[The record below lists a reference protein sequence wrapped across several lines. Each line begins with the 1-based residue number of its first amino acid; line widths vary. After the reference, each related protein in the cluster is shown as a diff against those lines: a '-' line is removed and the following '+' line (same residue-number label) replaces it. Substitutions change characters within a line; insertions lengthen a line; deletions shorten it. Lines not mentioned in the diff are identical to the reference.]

1 MPAIQRELPQ
11 NRLEQS
17 SWVLQLPNQAALL
30 LTSTLIV
37 LSQWNPCDTVM
48 GIAGGDSLPLMVLS
62 IAIGFFVAINWFLD
76 RKESESLGVHW
87 FFVSSCIAFA
97 CWLRFATH
105 FQVQYANGRYSLNGC
120 WQWISQIVLLLSLI
134 QLCRIRRVADSLVT
148 LLVSCATGTVAITLF
163 QYFYTLP
170 KDRFTFAQD
179 PNLFLEQLGV
189 VPGSSDAMLYAS
201 RLGSLEPTGPFALTN
216 SLAGF
221 MLIWIVF
228 LVAVAVLVSS
238 RGIKTK
244 DVRRSLCWLMGILV
258 ILTYAIWLTRS
269 RSALL
274 AMGVGIAS
282 VLWFVPH
289 VREQCLNLLRVYR
302 IVFIG
307 LASCFIIVIAYVAVR
322 EPKLFTDAGK
332 SLSYRFEYWQG
343 AWKIVQMHPWYG
355 VGSGNFQ
362 SSYAQVK
369 AITAS
374 ETPADPHNFLVEVT
388 CVGGIPLLIFL
399 LAILLAIAY
408 PFLCGYS
415 RQQNDKPASNSSDK
429 SGMEFDSTKG
439 SGLIAIG
446 AILACSCLLAFYYL
460 ANNDE
465 TSIASFLFFSC
476 GCVTWIGINNCRIP
490 FSGQEMRIACV
501 LSAGALL
508 LHLCFSGGWMTPGL
522 MCSFSILVSLGLRS
536 ECHRPSGTGMFSMA
550 PRSVLSPVMRRV
562 SLSILL
568 LAATFDLA
576 RTFCIPLLATSDELA
591 LDPNFV
597 TSRSVDDWLKT
608 MLLDRWDPAL
618 PRRVANRCVQVLTKR
633 NLSREEKA
641 KWLAAFDVASQEFL
655 RRDSNHWSAAAE
667 CGRWHMFLGEKEH
680 GTEEKTSDNRATL
693 DHRRMAMANF
703 NLAAELYP
711 NSASCQL
718 QAAVAAAWVGD
729 SEITSEKIEAALK
742 IDRATVHLDR
752 KIQASV
758 VIFPYT
764 LETTGA
770 KLPTAAREALEP
782 MAARGEP
789 VLDWLRNRQQ

>member
-1 MPAIQRELPQ
+1 MPAIQKGFAKNRREH
-11 NRLEQS
+11 S
-17 SWVLQLPNQAALL
+17 SWVLRLPNQAALL
-30 LTSTLIV
+30 LTSLLIV

-48 GIAGGDSLPLMVLS
+48 GIAGGDSMPLVVLS
-62 IAIGFFVAINWFLD
+62 MAIGFFVALSWLLD
-76 RKESESLGVHW
+76 RNESEPFGVHW
-87 FFVSSCIAFA
+87 FFVGLCVAFA

-105 FQVQYANGRYSLNGC
+105 FQVQYVNGRYSLNGC
-120 WQWISQIVLLLSLI
+120 WQWISQIVLLLSLV
-134 QLCRIRRVADSLVT
+134 QLCKSKWVSDSLVT

-170 KDRFTFAQD
+170 KDRFAFSQD

-221 MLIWIVF
+221 LLIWIVF
-228 LVAVAVLVSS
+228 LVAIAILVMS
-238 RGIKTK
+238 RGIETA
-244 DVRRSLCWLMGILV
+244 DVRRSLCWLLGILV

-274 AMGVGIAS
+274 AMGMGVAL
-282 VLWFVPH
+282 VLWFVPY
-289 VREQCLNLLRVYR
+289 VRERCLSLFQTYR
-302 IVFIG
+302 IALIG
-307 LASCFIIVIAYVAVR
+307 LACCFLIAIAYVAVR
-322 EPKLFTDAGK
+322 EPQLFTEAGK
-332 SLSYRFEYWQG
+332 SLSYRLEYWQG

-399 LAILLAIAY
+399 LAILSVIAY
-408 PFLCGYS
+408 PLLSGRN
-415 RQQNDKPASNSSDK
+415 RQQNANPTSNSSGK
-429 SGMEFDSTKG
+429 SSREFDATTS
-439 SGLIAIG
+439 SRLIAIG
-446 AILACSCLLAFYYL
+446 ALLACSCLFAFYYL

-465 TSIASFLFFSC
+465 TSIATLLFSGC
-476 GCVTWIGINNCRIP
+476 GCATWIGISSCKLP
-490 FSGQEMRIACV
+490 LSGREMRLACLV
-501 LSAGALL
+501 SAAAFL

-522 MCSFSILVSLGLRS
+522 MCSFSVLVGLGLRFDCNTTS
-536 ECHRPSGTGMFSMA
+536 ATEMLSIV
-550 PRSVLSPVMRRV
+550 PRIALSSAMRRV
-562 SLSILL
+562 SLAILL

-576 RTFCIPLLATSDELA
+576 RTLCIPVLATSDELA
-591 LDPNFV
+591 LAPSVVSN
-597 TSRSVDDWLKT
+597 RSIDDWLKT
-608 MLLDRWDPAL
+608 MQLDRWDPVL
-618 PRRVANRCVQVLTKR
+618 PRRVANQCVEVLTKR
-633 NLSREEKA
+633 NLSRDEKA

-667 CGRWHMFLGEKEH
+667 CGRWHTFLGEKADRTDQDA
-680 GTEEKTSDNRATL
+680 GDKKAIL
-693 DHRRMAMANF
+693 DHRRMALSNF
-703 NLAAELYP
+703 NRAAQLYP

-718 QAAVAAAWVGD
+718 QAAVAAAWAD
-729 SEITSEKIEAALK
+729 ESQNTTEKIEAAMK
-742 IDRATVHLDR
+742 IDRTTVHLDR

-758 VIFPYT
+758 VIFPYS
-764 LETTGA
+764 LETQGT

-789 VLDWLRNRQQ
+789 VLDWLRNRSE